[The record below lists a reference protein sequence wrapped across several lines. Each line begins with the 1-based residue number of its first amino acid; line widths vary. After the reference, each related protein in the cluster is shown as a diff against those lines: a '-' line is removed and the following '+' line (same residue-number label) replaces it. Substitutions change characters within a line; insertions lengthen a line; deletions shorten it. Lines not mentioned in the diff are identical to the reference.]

1 MGKACE
7 LEAECIHISQPSGG
21 IGAIYSNWGVGGGI
35 LNGCGAGIGFGSPV
49 YTVSAVADTVILTSG
64 VGLIGGARV
73 ILPGSNGCGG
83 SGIGFVNP
91 GIGFVNPGIGFGN
104 PGFGC
109 GGSGIGLINPGIGV
123 VSTGVGVVSGGCGSV
138 GAILL
143 C

>member
-91 GIGFVNPGIGFGN
+91 GIGFGN